1 VKSKPRIHT
10 PDAVFRKLRNL
21 ARLTLVGKLSAAVMI
36 ALTCMTWRKDM
47 KAPSLYIVLV
57 LLAGCSRPTGE
68 TPSPPVSDTVTPSNS
83 TDTPAASSAASTVS
97 ATGVVEAVDPAAK
110 TVTIAHGP
118 VAALQW
124 PAMTMTFKA
133 PDADLSSLKQGDHV
147 SFEFTSTGMD
157 GRITAIT
164 RQ

>member
-1 VKSKPRIHT
+1 
-10 PDAVFRKLRNL
+10 
-21 ARLTLVGKLSAAVMI
+21 
-36 ALTCMTWRKDM
+36 M
-47 KAPSLYIVLV
+47 KAPRLFLVLG

-68 TPSPPVSDTVTPSNS
+68 APTPDASDTMTPSTSLNTQAVSPP
-83 TDTPAASSAASTVS
+83 ASAAS
-97 ATGVVEAVDPAAK
+97 ATGMVEAVDATAK

-133 PDADLSSLKQGDHV
+133 PDADLTALKQGDHV
-147 SFEFTSTGMD
+147 SFEFTANGMD
-157 GRITAIT
+157 GTITTIT